1 VSPHNRQPIR
11 AFGVKDMAP
20 VKNRPVF
27 KEALLP
33 EGKQRWG
40 SFSAG
45 LGLEFCALVAVLVI
59 PLLIPQKFEA
69 AQHYWVTP
77 LEAPVIQ
84 AWKPQPPPKPVAV
97 KRQIVVKEIP
107 KPVVVEVPK
116 PKIYNPV
123 ISTPIV
129 KQVAAKKVQAPDM
142 TLVAKEFPNPSLGS
156 SAIPTLRKP
165 REQVQTGGFGDPNG
179 VPTNNNTNRNV
190 NIAQSGSFDMPAGAG
205 VGNGTGGAKGA
216 KGVVAS
222 TGFGNGVAV
231 GGSGGGNHGTVQQGM
246 FDVKAADTPKMKQTA
261 AVSNTKPVELL
272 SKPKPVYT
280 DQGRAM
286 KIEGDVLVQVVFT
299 ASGEVKVER
308 VVRGLGY
315 GLDEAA
321 EAAARQIKFRPATQD
336 GQPVD
341 FPAIAHITF
350 ALAY

>member
-1 VSPHNRQPIR
+1 
-11 AFGVKDMAP
+11 MAP

-40 SFSAG
+40 SLSAG
-45 LGLEFCALVAVLVI
+45 LGLECVALVAVIVL

-77 LEAPVIQ
+77 IEAPVIQ
-84 AWKPQPPPKPVAV
+84 PWKPQPPPPKPVV
-97 KRQIVVKEIP
+97 MKREIVKEIP
-107 KPVVVEVPK
+107 KLEVVVVPK
-116 PKIYNPV
+116 PNIYNPV
-123 ISTPIV
+123 ISTPV
-129 KQVAAKKVQAPDM
+129 EKQVAVKKVQAPDM
-142 TLVAKEFPNPSLGS
+142 TEVAKDFPNPSLGS

-179 VPTNNNTNRNV
+179 VPTNGKTDRNV
-190 NIAQSGSFDMPAGAG
+190 NIASAGSFDLPTGPG
-205 VGNGTGGAKGA
+205 TGNGTGGAKGA

-231 GGSGGGNHGTVQQGM
+231 GGSGGGNHGTVQQGT
-246 FDVKAADTPKMKQTA
+246 FDVKAADAPKVKQAA
-261 AVSNTKPVELL
+261 AVSNTKPVEIL
-272 SKPKPVYT
+272 SKPNPIYT
-280 DQGRAM
+280 EEGRAK

-299 ASGEVKVER
+299 ATGEVKVER
-308 VVRGLGY
+308 VVRGLGF

-321 EAAARQIKFRPATQD
+321 ETAARQIRFRPALQD

-341 FPAIAHITF
+341 FPATARITF
-350 ALAY
+350 ELAY